1 MHFYNYWSMGWHK
14 TDVVNISNS
23 ISYPFIVA
31 TYSDIKIFWWILIPY
46 LCTMTDLHLVTPTEN
61 NKTNLRI
68 YTPDV
73 IVIFINVF
81 VYLFSIVRYFWGILW
96 TSFSFLKPMIVFVI
110 CSLKKKSK
118 CIYFL
123 RVFFNPQKDI
133 HHASQFCSIFCN
145 TLQKNLYF
153 LYKVNFTFSYDA
165 FFSIVLFLDGFEKH
179 TLFEQYGTQLLS

>member
-1 MHFYNYWSMGWHK
+1 MF
-14 TDVVNISNS
+14 VVNISIS

-68 YTPDV
+68 NTPDV

-81 VYLFSIVRYFWGILW
+81 VYLFSIVRYFWEILS

-110 CSLKKKSK
+110 CSFKKIQMYLLPAS
-118 CIYFL
+118 
-123 RVFFNPQKDI
+123 FFQPTKGHPSCQPVLFYI
-133 HHASQFCSIFCN
+133 
-145 TLQKNLYF
+145 LQYTAKKLYF

-165 FFSIVLFLDGFEKH
+165 FFSIVLFLDGFETH
-179 TLFEQYGTQLLS
+179 TLFEQYGT

>member
-110 CSLKKKSK
+110 CSLKKNPNVFTSCEFFSTHKRTS
-118 CIYFL
+118 IMPASFVLYFA
-123 RVFFNPQKDI
+123 I
-133 HHASQFCSIFCN
+133 HCKKTCIFCIRL
-145 TLQKNLYF
+145 TLHFPMMHF
-153 LYKVNFTFSYDA
+153 LA
-165 FFSIVLFLDGFEKH
+165 
-179 TLFEQYGTQLLS
+179 

>member
-1 MHFYNYWSMGWHK
+1 MF
-14 TDVVNISNS
+14 VVNISIS

-68 YTPDV
+68 NTPDV

-110 CSLKKKSK
+110 CSLKKNPN
-118 CIYFL
+118 
-123 RVFFNPQKDI
+123 VFTSCEFFSTHKRT
-133 HHASQFCSIFCN
+133 SIMPSCQPVLFYI
-145 TLQKNLYF
+145 LQYTAKKLYF

>member
-31 TYSDIKIFWWILIPY
+31 TYSDIKIFSWILIPY

-110 CSLKKKSK
+110 CSLKKIQMYLLPASFFQPTKGHPSCQPVLFYILQYTAK
-118 CIYFL
+118 KT
-123 RVFFNPQKDI
+123 VFF
-133 HHASQFCSIFCN
+133 
-145 TLQKNLYF
+145 
-153 LYKVNFTFSYDA
+153 V
-165 FFSIVLFLDGFEKH
+165 
-179 TLFEQYGTQLLS
+179 

>member
-1 MHFYNYWSMGWHK
+1 MF
-14 TDVVNISNS
+14 VVNISIS

-68 YTPDV
+68 NTPDV

-81 VYLFSIVRYFWGILW
+81 VYLFSIVRYFWGILS
-96 TSFSFLKPMIVFVI
+96 TSFSFLKPMIIFVI
-110 CSLKKKSK
+110 CSLKK
-118 CIYFL
+118 
-123 RVFFNPQKDI
+123 NP
-133 HHASQFCSIFCN
+133 N
-145 TLQKNLYF
+145 
-153 LYKVNFTFSYDA
+153 V
-165 FFSIVLFLDGFEKH
+165 FSIVLFLDGFEKH